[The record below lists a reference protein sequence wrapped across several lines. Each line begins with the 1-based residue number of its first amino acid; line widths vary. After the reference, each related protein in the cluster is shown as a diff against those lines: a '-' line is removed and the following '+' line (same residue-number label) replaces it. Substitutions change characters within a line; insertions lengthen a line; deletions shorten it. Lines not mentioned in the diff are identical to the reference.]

1 MGQLDLTTAQV
12 QSILDNA
19 EFGMEFTGG
28 FAGKP
33 LSNSYAWEAGVGINI
48 TQADVDAGR
57 FKTFSLDRTVHLS
70 VDTPYW
76 SSPTPASHTD
86 KGIFGGSYLPHD
98 VTGLYDFTHSES
110 DTYEDSSNITTTG
123 RIKLNDLNV
132 GDQIRVRFDF
142 NAIPQVANT
151 TIEPALWY
159 KNRDASDNVTFSFS
173 LTGSPIFYGTGTVGQ
188 TYLVRAEISAY
199 IASDEDINAL
209 AYPSIKSD
217 NPIIIQPLSML
228 TSVLR

>member
-33 LSNSYAWEAGVGINI
+33 LSNSYAWESGVGINI

-57 FKTFSLDRTVHLS
+57 FKTFALDRDVHLA

-76 SSPTPASHTD
+76 TSPTPSSHTD
-86 KGIFGGSYLPHD
+86 KGIFGGSYLPHG
-98 VTGLYDFTHSES
+98 VTGLYDFTHSDP
-110 DTYEDSSNITTTG
+110 DTYEDGSNIVTTG
-123 RIKLNDLNV
+123 RIRLNDLKV
-132 GDQIRVRFDF
+132 GDQVRVRFDF
-142 NAIPQVANT
+142 NVIPQVANT

-159 KNRDASDNVTFSFS
+159 KNRDADDNVSFSFS

-209 AYPSIKSD
+209 AYPAIKSD
-217 NPIIIQPLSML
+217 NQIIIQPLSML